1 MCDSMTTIDI
11 HFSHLPTS
19 EQLTNKAVGM
29 AKRSKVALT
38 QMCLSYRNEA
48 IELTKDKAT
57 KLWSGKGQLA
67 GIKAEHIVAE
77 LNRIK

>member
-1 MCDSMTTIDI
+1 MTAIDI
-11 HFSHLPTS
+11 HFSNLPTA
-19 EQLTNKAVGM
+19 EQVTNKAVGM

-38 QMCLSYRNEA
+38 QICLSYRNEA
-48 IELTKDKAT
+48 IELTTDKAT

-77 LNRIK
+77 LNRL